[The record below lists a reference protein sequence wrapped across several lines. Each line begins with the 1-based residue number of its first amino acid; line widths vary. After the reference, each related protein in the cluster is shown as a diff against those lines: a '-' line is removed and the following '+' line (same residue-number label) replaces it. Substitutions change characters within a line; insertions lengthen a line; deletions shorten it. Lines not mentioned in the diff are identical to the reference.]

1 MEDFAL
7 SRVIPRFGKISLLQ
21 KWGMELDF
29 RKEEIKT
36 EQMNGWQE
44 KYQVSSMDWCYCPPK
59 KVSFYLSHY

>member
-7 SRVIPRFGKISLLQ
+7 SRVIPRFGEISLLQ

-44 KYQVSSMDWCYCPPK
+44 KYQMSSMDWCPLPPK